1 MIARI
6 VLFSAGLAACAGAPP
21 PAQCPPAS
29 APVPPQ
35 TQATAPPPNAC
46 DADLVRAAAADAT
59 VDLAPCLVPTAPPL
73 QRAFAEALMTTRAAA
88 ADQARAARRLGDE
101 LKASRAA
108 LRTTEAQLE
117 ELAAQLSEMRAL
129 ERSLHER
136 RLDEGDA
143 P

>member
-1 MIARI
+1 
-6 VLFSAGLAACAGAPP
+6 
-21 PAQCPPAS
+21 
-29 APVPPQ
+29 
-35 TQATAPPPNAC
+35 
-46 DADLVRAAAADAT
+46 
-59 VDLAPCLVPTAPPL
+59 
-73 QRAFAEALMTTRAAA
+73 TRAAA